1 MCSSS
6 LNTWILHESEA
17 FIFSLIFM
25 QDSGNKK
32 QALINHPDLT
42 GVIAVDK
49 PQNITSA
56 KVVAYVKRL
65 LNARKVGHAGTL
77 DPFAQGVLVCCINEA
92 TRLARFLLAGD
103 KTYEATLKLGI
114 ETDTQ
119 DSTGTV
125 TAESRGVD
133 YTENTI
139 RSVVKQFEG
148 SIKQQPP
155 VFSALKH
162 KGMPLYKLARK
173 GSPIQKPARNVHI
186 SSIKILEIK
195 LPLVRFKVCC
205 SAGTYIRTLCAD
217 MGRQLGCGGHLYALR
232 RLVSSGFKIQQA
244 ISLPALEKLAR
255 ASEYSSFIVSM
266 ADALPDMP
274 VVVADQDLIEKLRHG
289 KPLIKKDLSFDPVSA
304 KKNMLAA
311 NIKVVDA
318 DNRLLAVL
326 NNIKNQDKFSYACV
340 FPN

>member
-1 MCSSS
+1 VQ
-6 LNTWILHESEA
+6 T
-17 FIFSLIFM
+17 
-25 QDSGNKK
+25 
-32 QALINHPDLT
+32 LINQPDIT

-77 DPFAQGVLVCCINEA
+77 DPFAQGVLVCCINDA

-119 DSTGTV
+119 DSTGVV

-133 YTENTI
+133 YSENMI

-148 SIKQQPP
+148 RIKQQPP

-173 GSPIQKPARNVHI
+173 GSPVQKPARNVHI
-186 SSIKILEIK
+186 SSIKILEIRM
-195 LPLVRFKVCC
+195 PLVRLKVCC
-205 SAGTYIRTLCAD
+205 SSGTYIRTLCAD
-217 MGRQLGCGGHLYALR
+217 MGKQLGCGGHLHALR
-232 RLVSSGFKIQQA
+232 RLESSGFKIQQA
-244 ISLPALEKLAR
+244 ISLPALEKLAI
-255 ASEYSSFIVSM
+255 AGDYSSFIVSM

-274 VVVADQDLIEKLRHG
+274 AYVADQNLIEMIRHG
-289 KPLIKKDLSFDPVSA
+289 KPLTKKDLSFDPVFA
-304 KKNMLAA
+304 KKNRHAE
-311 NIKVVDA
+311 NIKVVNA
-318 DNRLLAVL
+318 SNRLLAVL
-326 NNIKNQDKFSYACV
+326 NHIKNQDKFSYACV

>member
-1 MCSSS
+1 
-6 LNTWILHESEA
+6 
-17 FIFSLIFM
+17 M

-32 QALINHPDLT
+32 QALINQQELS
-42 GVIAVDK
+42 GVVAVDK

-56 KVVAYVKRL
+56 KVVAYVKHL
-65 LNARKVGHAGTL
+65 LNAGKAGHAGTL
-77 DPFAQGVLVCCINEA
+77 DPFAEGVLVCCINDA
-92 TRLARFLLAGD
+92 TRLARFLLAGS

-125 TAESRGVD
+125 TAVSRGFD
-133 YTENTI
+133 YPEDTI

-148 SIKQQPP
+148 GIEQQPP

-162 KGMPLYKLARK
+162 KGTPLYKLARQ
-173 GSPIQKPARNVHI
+173 GTPVQKPARSVHI
-186 SSIKILEIK
+186 ASIKILEIK

-217 MGRQLGCGGHLYALR
+217 IGKQLGCGGHLFALK
-232 RLVSSGFKIQQA
+232 RLASSGFKIEQA
-244 ISLPALEKLAR
+244 ISLPALEKLAS
-255 ASEYSSFIVSM
+255 AGKYSRFIVSM

-274 VVVADQDLIEKLRHG
+274 ACVADQNLIEKIRHG
-289 KPLIKKDLSFDPVSA
+289 KPVTKKDLSFGQVSV
-304 KKNMLAA
+304 KKNMHDV

-318 DNRLLAVL
+318 GNKLLAVL
-326 NNIKNQDKFSYACV
+326 NYGKDPDRFSYACV

>member
-1 MCSSS
+1 MRSSS
-6 LNTWILHESEA
+6 P
-17 FIFSLIFM
+17 
-25 QDSGNKK
+25 NKN
-32 QALINHPDLT
+32 QTELS

-49 PQNITSA
+49 PQDITSA
-56 KVVAYVKRL
+56 KVVAHVKRL
-65 LNARKVGHAGTL
+65 LKARKVGHAGTL
-77 DPFAQGVLVCCINEA
+77 DPFAQGVLVCCINDA
-92 TRLARFLLAGD
+92 TRLARFLLTGN

-133 YTENTI
+133 YAADTI

-148 SIKQQPP
+148 IIDQQPP

-162 KGMPLYKLARK
+162 KGTPLYKLARK
-173 GSPIQKPARNVHI
+173 GTPVQKPARKVHI
-186 SSIKILEIK
+186 SSIKILAIK
-195 LPLVRFKVCC
+195 LPLVHLKVCC

-217 MGRQLGCGGHLYALR
+217 MGKQLGCGGHLFALR
-232 RLVSSGFKIQQA
+232 RLESSGFKIQQA
-244 ISLPALEKLAR
+244 ISLPKLEKLAL
-255 ASEYSSFIVSM
+255 AGEYSSFIVSM

-274 VVVADQDLIEKLRHG
+274 AYVADQNLIEKIRHG
-289 KPLIKKDLSFDPVSA
+289 KPVTKKDLSFDPVFA
-304 KKNMLAA
+304 RKNTHAA

-318 DNRLLAVL
+318 GNKLLAVL
-326 NNIKNQDKFSYACV
+326 NFIKNQDKFSYACV

>member
-1 MCSSS
+1 
-6 LNTWILHESEA
+6 
-17 FIFSLIFM
+17 M

-32 QALINHPDLT
+32 QALINQQELS
-42 GVIAVDK
+42 GVVAVDK

-77 DPFAQGVLVCCINEA
+77 DPFAEGVLVCCINDA
-92 TRLARFLLAGD
+92 TRLARFLLVGS

-125 TAESRGVD
+125 TAVSRGFD
-133 YTENTI
+133 YPEDTL

-148 SIKQQPP
+148 RIEQEPP

-162 KGMPLYKLARK
+162 KGTPLYKLARQ
-173 GSPIQKPARNVHI
+173 GTPVQKPARSVHI
-186 SSIKILEIK
+186 ASIKILEIK

-217 MGRQLGCGGHLYALR
+217 IGKQLGCGGHLFALR
-232 RLVSSGFKIQQA
+232 RLESSGFKIEQA
-244 ISLPALEKLAR
+244 LSLPALEKLAS
-255 ASEYSSFIVSM
+255 AGKYSRFIVSM
-266 ADALPDMP
+266 ADVLADMP
-274 VVVADQDLIEKLRHG
+274 ACVADQNLIEKIRHG
-289 KPLIKKDLSFDPVSA
+289 KPVTKKDLSFGQVSV
-304 KKNMLAA
+304 KKNKHAV

-318 DNRLLAVL
+318 SNKLLAVL
-326 NNIKNQDKFSYACV
+326 NYGKDPDRFSYACV

>member
-1 MCSSS
+1 MTTSS
-6 LNTWILHESEA
+6 L
-17 FIFSLIFM
+17 
-25 QDSGNKK
+25 NKK
-32 QALINHPDLT
+32 QALISQPDLT

-65 LNARKVGHAGTL
+65 LYARKVGHAGTL
-77 DPFAQGVLVCCINEA
+77 DPFAQGVLVCCINDA

-103 KTYEATLKLGI
+103 KTYDATLRLGI

-119 DSTGTV
+119 DATGTV
-125 TAESRGVD
+125 TAESREVD
-133 YTENTI
+133 YSENTI
-139 RSVVKQFEG
+139 RVVVKQFEG
-148 SIKQQPP
+148 KIQQQPP

-173 GSPIQKPARNVHI
+173 GSPVQKPARNVHI
-186 SSIKILEIK
+186 SSIKIIEIR

-217 MGRQLGCGGHLYALR
+217 IGKQLGCGGHLHALR
-232 RLVSSGFKIQQA
+232 LLESSGFKIQQA
-244 ISLPALEKLAR
+244 ISLPALEKLAL
-255 ASEYSSFIVSM
+255 AGEYSRFIVSM

-274 VVVADQDLIEKLRHG
+274 TCIADQNLIEMIRHG
-289 KPLIKKDLSFDPVSA
+289 KPVTKKDLSFAPVFA
-304 KKNMLAA
+304 KKSRQAA
-311 NIKVVDA
+311 NIKVVD
-318 DNRLLAVL
+318 DSNRLLAVL
-326 NNIKNQDKFSYACV
+326 HYIKSKDKVPYACV